1 MFKMKTLL
9 RKRTTG
15 SYFQTQGQW
24 TNSEHAAFDF
34 KLTERAIRFVREA
47 GLDTSGLELIL
58 AFDDPSFNITVPIDE
73 RFQLPATE
81 AKSNTLPGAANTR
94 AVEASARKPG
104 DY

>member
-1 MFKMKTLL
+1 MKTLL
-9 RKRTTG
+9 RKRTTR
-15 SYFQTQGQW
+15 SYFQRQDQW

-47 GLDTSGLELIL
+47 GLDASGLELIL
-58 AFDDPSFNITVPIDE
+58 TFDDPSFSITLPIDE
-73 RFQLPATE
+73 RFQFPVAET
-81 AKSNTLPGAANTR
+81 KSNTLPGLANTH